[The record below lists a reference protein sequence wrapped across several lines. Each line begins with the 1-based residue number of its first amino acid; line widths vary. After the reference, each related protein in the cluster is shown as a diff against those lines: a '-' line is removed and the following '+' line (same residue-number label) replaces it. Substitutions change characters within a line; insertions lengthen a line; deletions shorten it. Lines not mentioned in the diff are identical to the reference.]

1 MRKTAAKELMKER
14 IHISV
19 HTTVSSEA
27 DSFSEQVGVESTSS
41 WMEKKRNAWGWKK
54 TEYELSPCG
63 RSRVNTLW
71 LPGGRESE
79 KWHLCALLSLGEK
92 KKKKTTGDTAALFLE
107 FGSTDTR
114 HARDSFADEGSNF
127 EGPLD
132 AVGLP
137 VNSPPDRYLNYQ
149 GER

>member
-1 MRKTAAKELMKER
+1 M
-14 IHISV
+14 
-19 HTTVSSEA
+19 SSEA

-92 KKKKTTGDTAALFLE
+92 KKKKTAGDTAALFLE

-132 AVGLP
+132 AVTLRWSEP
-137 VNSPPDRYLNYQ
+137 QVISRQDAVPSSPPASPEDESGRAVSQLV
-149 GER
+149 E